1 MILVHTALFAEAKPI
16 IEYLKLKFITKKPFR
31 VYKSKNVIL
40 VVTGMGDKTFLLKEI
55 FKDYQID
62 RAINIGIVGCKD
74 KNIKIGN
81 LFCTNRVLKEIP
93 YAKLTTTKNP
103 IDNPD
108 SIDTPLVDMEAEY
121 FLKVTKGIK
130 EIYIFKIVSDHLDI
144 TIPKKEFVWKIIRNN
159 LPKIERY
166 FQ

>member
-74 KNIKIGN
+74 KYQIG
-81 LFCTNRVLKEIP
+81 LF
-93 YAKLTTTKNP
+93 A
-103 IDNPD
+103 
-108 SIDTPLVDMEAEY
+108 
-121 FLKVTKGIK
+121 
-130 EIYIFKIVSDHLDI
+130 
-144 TIPKKEFVWKIIRNN
+144 
-159 LPKIERY
+159 
-166 FQ
+166 Q

>member
-1 MILVHTALFAEAKPI
+1 M
-16 IEYLKLKFITKKPFR
+16 
-31 VYKSKNVIL
+31 
-40 VVTGMGDKTFLLKEI
+40 
-55 FKDYQID
+55 Q
-62 RAINIGIVGCKD
+62 
-74 KNIKIGN
+74 N
-81 LFCTNRVLKEIP
+81 LQQP
-93 YAKLTTTKNP
+93 NP

-144 TIPKKEFVWKIIRNN
+144 TIPKEFVWKIIRNN
-159 LPKIERY
+159 LPKIEKY